1 MSKNY
6 GIAMVSSPNNSSME
20 TLLLVPNL
28 KIEPSAPFTIN

>member
-1 MSKNY
+1 MPKNY

-20 TLLLVPNL
+20 TLLVPNL